1 MTLSVA
7 MIYVIGNK
15 ENSGRFIA
23 SALGGALG
31 LIIGVFVFGPNPVI
45 AITVLTG
52 SLLGLIYK
60 ST

>member
-1 MTLSVA
+1 